1 MNKIKKNTNSLLSI
15 LRGEFIANQNNQKHI
30 PFLLFI
36 VFLILLNIS
45 ISFRA
50 ERLLKESI
58 SLEQEVADLRLVYIT
73 TKSDLTKMYRRSEIE
88 KYVTDTSNFDPPFLE
103 TSLIPPIIIK
113 KSND

>member
-1 MNKIKKNTNSLLSI
+1 MNKIKENTSFLLSV
-15 LRGEFIANQNNQKHI
+15 LRGEFIADQNNQKYI

-58 SLEQEVADLRLVYIT
+58 SLEQEVADLRLTYIT
-73 TKSDLTKMYRRSEIE
+73 TKSDLMSMYKRSVIEEIVAN
-88 KYVTDTSNFDPPFLE
+88 KGFK

-113 KSND
+113 KDND